1 MRTSVNVIG
10 DAVGAAIVYHLS
22 KAELEE
28 MDRQR
33 ELANTR
39 PDTTL
44 QVEEHMPAGDIQRV
58 DNELGSISIS

>member
-33 ELANTR
+33 ELAKTR
-39 PDTTL
+39 PNTPL
-44 QVEEHMPAGDIQRV
+44 QMSAVDIPFV
-58 DNELGSISIS
+58 DNALESISIS